1 MNKEQ
6 IEERI
11 KELENSKEQLRN
23 NLIATEG
30 ALVDCKFWLEK
41 LEEKE

>member
-6 IEERI
+6 IEARI
-11 KELENSKEQLRN
+11 KELETSRDQLRN

-30 ALVDCKFWLEK
+30 ALVDCKFWLDK